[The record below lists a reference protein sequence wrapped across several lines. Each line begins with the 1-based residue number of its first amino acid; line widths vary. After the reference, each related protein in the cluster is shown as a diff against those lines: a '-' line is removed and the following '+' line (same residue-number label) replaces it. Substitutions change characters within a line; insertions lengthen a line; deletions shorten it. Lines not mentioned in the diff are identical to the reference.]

1 MSFKQ
6 LLMKGSTGDHKGRTV
21 PEQNAPSAGRVPASE
36 RRGTARNL
44 AVLYLG
50 DARET
55 RLMGGAF
62 SYEHP
67 HLALDLSANLH
78 EASARISEPGRYD
91 ALVIGW
97 SIPESEAAA
106 LITHI
111 RAKGFPISVVAIGE
125 QSLDVLRQAGADQ
138 CVQKGGS
145 LLAKLPVAIEEAVN
159 KRTTGSD
166 PAPGPAAT
174 TVQPPRDNANDPA
187 AQIATLTQEVAA
199 LRTKE
204 SRLRA
209 LVDKLPAC
217 VVRLSPDGLVLAT
230 NAVALSLLGASQP
243 NQLLRKPFDALLDEE
258 ARGTW
263 KDFVTRV
270 CSGEQRSCEV
280 TITALDGVSRA
291 IEADG
296 VPSPGEGQNNSS
308 ALMVL
313 RDVSDRKRLESALED
328 AIKRAPAL
336 DADPQPSI
344 EVAVTIPQP
353 PQTSDA
359 APLPDARILR
369 DLEADLHHLAGRARS
384 TFDEIGT
391 LLRNAASEHDAAFT
405 RQVDAYARVKAEQL
419 EHWRS
424 YESFVEHAT
433 SGIVRVSPTHR
444 LQAANPAFA
453 AVLGYDS
460 PEELVAAAPAIGA
473 ITDESR
479 WHSAVEQ
486 WRAGS
491 TDAIET
497 PWRRKDGGL
506 TTMRLRGRLVTHP
519 GGTDEYIEVVAE
531 DLGVQRALEAQL
543 RRARRWEDAA
553 RVTSGIAA
561 DLTYVVASIKEAADR
576 LHASQHSGDAGQHAD
591 AIGQGVARALALS
604 RQLVAFGRKEA
615 RDPKAFDLNDA
626 IHGLEGVVRRLVDEH
641 VEMRF
646 ELASSL
652 AAVEASQPALEE
664 AIVHLTVAAAG
675 ALPAGGAIEFSTAS
689 RDITGSPADRSA
701 GLEPGRYATV
711 SVAASGWGLDA
722 DVRQRLAAGGDV
734 AGDVGKGLV
743 TARRCVSQ
751 MGGRV
756 VVDGVPDASLIF
768 TVYLPLTRGVETF
781 EPEDFSHEVN
791 VISPSTESASGTQRV
806 EM

>member
-1 MSFKQ
+1 
-6 LLMKGSTGDHKGRTV
+6 
-21 PEQNAPSAGRVPASE
+21 
-36 RRGTARNL
+36 
-44 AVLYLG
+44 VLYLG

-145 LLAKLPVAIEEAVN
+145 LLAKLPVAIEEAVS

-174 TVQPPRDNANDPA
+174 TVQTPRDNANDPA

-230 NAVALSLLGASQP
+230 NAVALSLLGATQP
-243 NQLLRKPFDALLDEE
+243 NQLLRKPFDALLDEQ

-270 CSGEQRSCEV
+270 CSGEQRSCEA
-280 TITALDGVSRA
+280 TITALDGVSRT

-313 RDVSDRKRLESALED
+313 RDVSDRKRLESALEE

-336 DADPQPSI
+336 DADPQTSI

-353 PQTSDA
+353 PQTSDST
-359 APLPDARILR
+359 PLPDARILR
-369 DLEADLHHLAGRARS
+369 DLETDLHHLAGRARS

-419 EHWRS
+419 EHWR
-424 YESFVEHAT
+424 F
-433 SGIVRVSPTHR
+433 VRVVRRARDERHR
-444 LQAANPAFA
+444 ARDADASSAGRESGVCCRPRVRLA
-453 AVLGYDS
+453 G
-460 PEELVAAAPAIGA
+460 ELVAAAPAIGA
-473 ITDESR
+473 LTDESR

-491 TDAIET
+491 TDAVET

-531 DLGVQRALEAQL
+531 DLGVQRALETQL

-561 DLTYVVASIKEAADR
+561 DLTHVVASIKEAADR

-591 AIGQGVARALALS
+591 ALGQGVARALALS

-652 AAVEASQPALEE
+652 APVEASQPALEE

-675 ALPAGGAIEFSTAS
+675 ALPAGGSIEFSTAS